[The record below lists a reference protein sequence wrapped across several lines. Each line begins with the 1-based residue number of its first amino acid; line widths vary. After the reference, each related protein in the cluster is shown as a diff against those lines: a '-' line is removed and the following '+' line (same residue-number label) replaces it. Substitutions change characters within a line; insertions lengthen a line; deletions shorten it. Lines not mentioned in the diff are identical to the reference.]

1 MSENS
6 STNNLS
12 KSSQYAALSAIV
24 AEIASDKDF
33 NGILSQKKATKI
45 SQLCSDL
52 INIAPIDKSSQTIL
66 SYGYS
71 IIAKR
76 PNVKEGIR
84 IFSKKLAETVGAP
97 MDNETTGDEAIKD
110 YVTTLKESN
119 VSLKLENV
127 QLKNEIEILKK
138 TVLDLTK
145 ENQQKES
152 VITQYE
158 HMKVNPEELKRV
170 NKLLAKSGKHIKKLE
185 EDFENLKKENEQL
198 KQENDAK
205 NHRIASLST
214 EKTNNPEYNELLLK
228 LQNSEKE
235 KEKLLQLLE
244 QVSNQFENQED
255 ELSRGTAARSSLV
268 SAIHKLSN
276 LNQILSDMVSS
287 KDSDIKDLQQ
297 KILILKKK
305 EEKRQELVEKE
316 QVAILSLIPE
326 SIKQQIEN
334 VPPEEQNKEI
344 IQILT
349 QSLADANK
357 DSHEQE
363 TTIETY
369 EFCDSTGAKYNEL
382 LISILSSVLRYL
394 TSLIENE
401 QDTQFILKKFDFQE
415 IKKSIEAQ
423 QKKIAEYME
432 QSNIQASDL
441 PTLFDSLILEVNPI
455 AAKTNISSILENYK
469 KFETQKEEELFFL
482 LAEAISAGLAL
493 RTYSDNCKQQSKQQR
508 DQIQQMRD
516 DFTSSKHAIELQY
529 RNEIHDTQMKNDIL
543 NEENTRIGNELSQ
556 IKEKLISYLEE
567 VSGDNKVLHTLLT
580 FILDL
585 CNLEQKAS
593 KDHNEEEEEEQKEQ
607 DYVEEFGDS
616 ENAAEEEEDH
626 KENYQNLKQIDLLH
640 LLEQKTSQL
649 ATFQEE
655 NTNLKEANEKIEK
668 EFSEL
673 KTKDEETSKEYIQR
687 IDTMEK
693 SIKEAER
700 QYISQQTI
708 LYDEIATL
716 KKQNQQL
723 TGGKTGTRGF
733 QLETQHIQSL
743 NGTLPHLSEQTE
755 KVGQLEKENKRLSEA
770 LVANQDATIEVVE
783 KLKCKSKQKQQQL
796 EQSLKQNEEKYTT
809 TINDLQK
816 QLDETKLNNE
826 TLLTENDS
834 LKKEVATLN
843 TSLIEEQSQN
853 NLIST
858 ECKLAK
864 TNLKAMEEKMH
875 RDMINLETQ
884 YKLKLFASDTQFQ
897 TKLSSIKNQSK
908 QLQQTIVSTLC
919 TVFPSIILPR
929 NSIITE
935 ASLTASLQPISD
947 KLSELDRTEKH
958 NASLLN
964 EIHQVRAILNSGKTD
979 SVVTS
984 AKAIIESNEKQ
995 KDKINSLESKL
1006 QSMKKE
1012 VIQARAISEVQ
1023 GLNKEWDD
1031 WGFKTL
1037 LRLGNACTAVL
1048 SPRDVRARLSEIL
1061 SASLDQKR
1069 LINNLYSLRAQKI
1082 VLLDTKYQHFKPKPI
1097 VFINKLSHNQQK
1109 GQQYLSIRP
1118 VIQLFIGVQR
1128 MRMSPHLTQAFVSSL
1143 NDLKKLE
1150 NKDSRFEDPKKQPLF
1165 QPIPQKN

>member
-1 MSENS
+1 MTENPS
-6 STNNLS
+6 PNNIS
-12 KSSQYAALSAIV
+12 KSSQYAALSAVV

-33 NGILSQKKATKI
+33 NGILSQKKATKL

-52 INIAPIDKSSQTIL
+52 ISIAPIDKSSQTIL

-97 MDNETTGDEAIKD
+97 MDKETTGDEAIKE
-110 YVTTLKESN
+110 YVTSLKESN

-127 QLKNEIEILKK
+127 QHKNEIENLKK
-138 TVLDLTK
+138 TVLDLT
-145 ENQQKES
+145 NQIQQKDG
-152 VITQYE
+152 VIAQYE

-198 KQENDAK
+198 KQEKDEQ
-205 NHRIASLST
+205 NHKIAGLTT

-228 LQNSEKE
+228 FQNSEKE
-235 KEKLLQLLE
+235 KEKLLQLFE
-244 QVSNQFENQED
+244 QVSYQFENQED
-255 ELSRGTAARSSLV
+255 ELSKITSARSSLV

-276 LNQILSDMVSS
+276 LNQILSDMVAT

-297 KILILKKK
+297 KLTIMKKK
-305 EEKRQELVEKE
+305 EQKRQEIADRE
-316 QVAILSLIPE
+316 QDAIFSIIPD

-334 VPPEEQNKEI
+334 IPLDEQNKEI

-349 QSLADANK
+349 NELNEANK
-357 DSHEQE
+357 DTNKEE
-363 TTIETY
+363 APAETY
-369 EFCDSTGAKYNEL
+369 EFCDTANARYNEIL
-382 LISILSSVLRYL
+382 LSVLSSVLRYL

-415 IKKSIEAQ
+415 LKKSIQTQ
-423 QKKIAEYME
+423 QKNIAQFMA

-441 PTLFDSLILEVNPI
+441 PTLFDSLILEINPVT
-455 AAKTNISSILENYK
+455 AKTNISSLLENYK

-482 LAEAISAGLAL
+482 LAESISAGLAL

-516 DFTSSKHAIELQY
+516 DFKASKQAIELQY

-543 NEENTRIGNELSQ
+543 NEENTKIRNELTQ
-556 IKEKLISYLEE
+556 IKEKLLSYLEE
-567 VSGDNKVLHTLLT
+567 VSGNNKVLHSILT

-585 CNLEQKAS
+585 CHLEQTISDDNNK
-593 KDHNEEEEEEQKEQ
+593 EEEEHKEE
-607 DYVEEFGDS
+607 YLEEFGDS
-616 ENAAEEEEDH
+616 EGIPEEEEDR
-626 KENYQNLKQIDLLH
+626 KERLHNLKEIDLLH
-640 LLEQKTSQL
+640 LLEEKTSEL

-655 NTNLKEANEKIEK
+655 NTNLKEENEKIVK
-668 EFSEL
+668 EIDEL
-673 KTKDEETSKEYIQR
+673 KTKDEQTSKEYVER

-693 SIKEAER
+693 SLKDAER
-700 QYISQQTI
+700 QYVAQQTV
-708 LYDEIATL
+708 LYDEIAQL
-716 KKQNQQL
+716 RKRNEEL
-723 TGGKTGTRGF
+723 TGVKPGTKAF
-733 QLETQHIQSL
+733 QLQTQQIQSL
-743 NGTLPHLSEQTE
+743 NGNSPQLCEQNE

-783 KLKCKSKQKQQQL
+783 KLKCKSKQMQKQL
-796 EQSLKQNEEKYTT
+796 EQTLKENEEKYTT
-809 TINDLQK
+809 TLNDLQK
-816 QLDETKLNNE
+816 QLDDAKQSNE
-826 TLLTENDS
+826 SLTTENDS
-834 LKKEVATLN
+834 LKKELSSLS
-843 TSLIEEQSQN
+843 TSLIEEQSQIN
-853 NLIST
+853 IVRS

-864 TNLKAMEEKMH
+864 TNLKAMEEKMR
-875 RDMINLETQ
+875 RDMVNLETQ

-897 TKLSSIKNQSK
+897 TQLSSQKNQVK
-908 QLQQTIVSTLC
+908 QLQQTVISTLC
-919 TVFPSIILPR
+919 TIFPSIILPR

-935 ASLTASLQPISD
+935 ASLACSLQPISD

-958 NASLLN
+958 NASLLR
-964 EIHQVRAILNSGKTD
+964 EIHEVRAILNTNKTD
-979 SVVTS
+979 SIVTS
-984 AKAIIESNEKQ
+984 AKAAIQQNEKQ
-995 KDKINSLESKL
+995 KEKIQTLENKL

-1037 LRLGNACTAVL
+1037 LRLGNTCSAVL

-1069 LINNLYSLRAQKI
+1069 LINNLYSLRAQKL
-1082 VLLDTKYQHFKPKPI
+1082 VLLDTKYQHFKAKPI
-1097 VFINKLSHNQQK
+1097 VFITKQNQNQQK
-1109 GQQYLSIRP
+1109 GQQQFLSIRH
-1118 VIQLFIGVQR
+1118 VIQLFIAVQR
-1128 MRMSPHLTQAFVSSL
+1128 IKMSPHLTHAFASSL
-1143 NDLKKLE
+1143 LDLKKLQNQD
-1150 NKDSRFEDPKKQPLF
+1150 NKYEDPRKQPLF
-1165 QPIPQKN
+1165 QPIQHKN